1 MENNYSEEN
10 QKTESPYL
18 PNKSKKSFQNRNIT
32 INTSKNN
39 FTSNNNN
46 SNILIQDDYNEFHSK
61 VEEFSPAKKIINQ
74 NKSNISNTNNNNLIN
89 INSKNNIEKIQELLD
104 SKRIL
109 STLRTI
115 KSSNSMVNYEDIKLL
130 PSLFV
135 DMQEAL
141 KKSNAN
147 VLELKETIKDKLDEE
162 KLLKDKIKEMEIE
175 NKKIMEK
182 LYKHKS
188 KENEMKQ
195 KFDELK
201 YENLNLNQN
210 LEYKSN
216 IQEKFENLILENKNL
231 KRMNTDLNK
240 KLEGYEE
247 EINFLN
253 KTKKELELKN
263 KKFKNAQGLLQNE
276 ISSIEEHL
284 EDVKTFQVEIKK
296 MQQEIK
302 VLKEMNKKLENDKK
316 AALKEN
322 YNYINTIKDMKIEL
336 KNLLNDKMS
345 LLQEG
350 KEIKNKKILLFNEL
364 NNKIELQQ
372 KKIENESVKNNEL
385 FEKNQK
391 LEKYLNDFEEIKKK
405 YNELFEDYNKLMDE
419 NDELKR
425 KIQEKKYSLEDIN
438 NLEEKYETEVFELKS
453 LVNIWKNNF
462 LEIAKFKL
470 INYDIKSHQE
480 IENILDI
487 DENYLNNIPNELKEI
502 SNKIL
507 NYFKLLIE
515 QENYKTINLRQLK
528 EALIN
533 EQEKVYLL
541 NSRLKKEKYLRM
553 KIHNRYMY
561 LRGNLRVMCRVRPFL
576 TSEKIN
582 KKSQME
588 TIMINNDSIIIN
600 QENKP
605 EKIFEYDYIFDTKST
620 QSDVYEEATLLIQ
633 SMVQGNNICIIAYGQ
648 TCTGKTYTIQGPDSK
663 NPGIAIRAA
672 KELFTILKNFNDS
685 KLFESIRLSLTIIE
699 IYNEQIYNLLEESTP
714 NLSMYEDASGNLIIP
729 DLNPI
734 SINSFDEAS
743 KLFKLAS
750 KFRHTSTTEYND
762 RSSRSHC
769 IFSFQ
774 LKLTGK
780 DGRIIRSILHIIDLA
795 GSERISKSQNN
806 DEKIRKEAICINLSL
821 HSLSTVLN
829 SIALKAN
836 HIPYRDSKLTHF
848 LKDCLNENYNILLL
862 LHISPH
868 IKDLQETISTLQF
881 GERIVKICHH
891 KTGKEK
897 IQFLNPSKQQHHVIN
912 DNNFN

>member
-1 MENNYSEEN
+1 MENNFTDEN
-10 QKTESPYL
+10 QKDESQYTSNIQ
-18 PNKSKKSFQNRNIT
+18 NKNISKNI
-32 INTSKNN
+32 IVNTSNNN
-39 FTSNNNN
+39 FTINNNNN
-46 SNILIQDDYNEFHSK
+46 SNILIQDDYNEFHTK
-61 VEEFSPAKKIINQ
+61 VEEYSPKKNPL
-74 NKSNISNTNNNNLIN
+74 KTNISNPSTYIPM
-89 INSKNNIEKIQELLD
+89 NSKNNMERIQELIE

-115 KSSNSMVNYEDIKLL
+115 KSTNSLNYDDIKLL
-130 PSLFV
+130 PTLFV

-147 VLELKETIKDKLDEE
+147 VLELKETIKDKLDAE
-162 KLLKDKIKEMEIE
+162 KILKDKIKEMELE

-210 LEYKSN
+210 LEYNSN
-216 IQEKFENLILENKNL
+216 IQQKFENLILENKTL
-231 KRMNTDLNK
+231 KRMNNELNK

-253 KTKKELELKN
+253 STKKELELKN
-263 KKFKNAQGLLQNE
+263 RKFKNAQGLLQNE
-276 ISSIEEHL
+276 ISNIEEHL
-284 EDVKTFQVEIKK
+284 EDVKSFQIEIKK

-302 VLKEMNKKLENDKK
+302 TIKELNKKLENDKK
-316 AALKEN
+316 NALKEN
-322 YNYINTIKDMKIEL
+322 YNYINTIKEMKIDL
-336 KNLLNDKMS
+336 KNLLNDKMT
-345 LLQEG
+345 LLEEG
-350 KEIKNKKILLFNEL
+350 KDINNKKNMLFNEL
-364 NNKIELQQ
+364 NNKIEEQQ
-372 KKIENESVKNNEL
+372 KKLENEN
-385 FEKNQK
+385 
-391 LEKYLNDFEEIKKK
+391 IK
-405 YNELFEDYNKLMDE
+405 YNELYEKNKKLQKNIIDLEDIKNKYNELYEDYNRLVNE
-419 NDELKR
+419 NEELKE
-425 KIQEKKYSLEDIN
+425 QFQSKKYSLEDLN
-438 NLEEKYETEVFELKS
+438 KLEEKYETEVFELKS

-470 INYDIKSHQE
+470 INYDIKKNQD
-480 IENILDI
+480 IEGIIDI
-487 DENYLNNIPNELKEI
+487 DENYVNNAPNEIKEI
-502 SNKIL
+502 SNKVL

-515 QENYKTINLRQLK
+515 KENYKSINLRQLK
-528 EALIN
+528 EALIT

-541 NSRLKKEKYLRM
+541 SSKLKNEKFLRR

-561 LRGNLRVMCRVRPFL
+561 LRGNLRVMCRIRPFL
-576 TSEKIN
+576 PNEKIN

-588 TIMINNDSIIIN
+588 TMLINNDSISIF
-600 QENKP
+600 QENRP
-605 EKIFEYDYIFDTKST
+605 EKSFEYDYIFDPKST
-620 QSDVYEEATLLIQ
+620 QNDVYEEVTLLIQ

-663 NPGIAIRAA
+663 NPGIAPRAA
-672 KELFTILKNFNDS
+672 KELFLILNNFNKS
-685 KLFESIRLSLTIIE
+685 NFFENIRLSLTIIE

-714 NLSMYEDASGNLIIP
+714 SLNMYEDASGNLIIP

-734 SINSFDEAS
+734 TVNSFDEAN
-743 KLFKLAS
+743 KLFKLAA
-750 KFRHTSTTEYND
+750 KFRHTSTTEFND

-795 GSERISKSQNN
+795 GSERISKSQNK

-829 SIALKAN
+829 SIALRAN

-848 LKDCLNENYNILLL
+848 LKDSLNENYNILLL
-862 LHISPH
+862 LHVSPH
-868 IKDLQETISTLQF
+868 IKDLPETISTLQF

-897 IQFLNPSKQQHHVIN
+897 IQFLNPSK
-912 DNNFN
+912 

>member
-1 MENNYSEEN
+1 MENNYTEEIQKSEIQYLSN
-10 QKTESPYL
+10 NPKKNFQKS
-18 PNKSKKSFQNRNIT
+18 NI
-32 INTSKNN
+32 IVNTSNNN
-39 FTSNNNN
+39 FTITNNNN
-46 SNILIQDDYNEFHSK
+46 SNILIQDDYNAFHSK
-61 VEEFSPAKKIINQ
+61 VEEYSPKKNPP
-74 NKSNISNTNNNNLIN
+74 KKTNSTSYTN
-89 INSKNNIEKIQELLD
+89 INSKNNIEKIQELLE
-104 SKRIL
+104 SKRIM

-115 KSSNSMVNYEDIKLL
+115 KSSNSVNYEDIKLL
-130 PSLFV
+130 PTLFV

-162 KLLKDKIKEMEIE
+162 KILKEKIKEMEIE

-210 LEYKSN
+210 LEYNSN
-216 IQEKFENLILENKNL
+216 IEQKFENLILENKNL

-240 KLEGYEE
+240 KLEGCEE

-276 ISSIEEHL
+276 ISNIEEHL
-284 EDVKTFQVEIKK
+284 EDVKSFQVEIKK
-296 MQQEIK
+296 MQHEIK
-302 VLKEMNKKLENDKK
+302 TVKELNKKLENDKK
-316 AALKEN
+316 NALKEN
-322 YNYINTIKDMKIEL
+322 YNYINTIKEMKIDL
-336 KNLLNDKMS
+336 KNLLNDKMT

-350 KEIKNKKILLFNEL
+350 KDIKNKKNILFNEL
-364 NNKIELQQ
+364 NSKIEEQQ
-372 KKIENESVKNNEL
+372 KKLEDEN
-385 FEKNQK
+385 
-391 LEKYLNDFEEIKKK
+391 IK
-405 YNELFEDYNKLMDE
+405 YNELYEENKKLQKNMNDLDEIKTKYKELYEDYNRLMSE
-419 NDELKR
+419 NTELR
-425 KIQEKKYSLEDIN
+425 EQIESKKYSLEDLN

-470 INYDIKSHQE
+470 INYDIKTHQE
-480 IENILDI
+480 IENLIDI
-487 DENYLNNIPNELKEI
+487 DENYLDNVPNEIKEI
-502 SNKIL
+502 SNKVL
-507 NYFKLLIE
+507 NYFKILIE
-515 QENYKTINLRQLK
+515 HENYKSINLRQLK
-528 EALIN
+528 ETLIS
-533 EQEKVYLL
+533 EQEKVYVL
-541 NSRLKKEKYLRM
+541 SSKLKNEKILRR

-576 TSEKIN
+576 PSEKIN

-588 TIMINNDSIIIN
+588 TILINNDSISIY
-600 QENKP
+600 QDNKP
-605 EKIFEYDYIFDTKST
+605 EKNFEYDYIFDTKSS
-620 QSDVYEEATLLIQ
+620 QKDVYEEVTLLIQ
-633 SMVQGNNICIIAYGQ
+633 SMVQGNNICIVAYGQ

-663 NPGIAIRAA
+663 NPGIAPRAA
-672 KELFTILKNFNDS
+672 KELFLILNNFS
-685 KLFESIRLSLTIIE
+685 KSNFFESIRLSLTIIE

-714 NLSMYEDASGNLIIP
+714 NLNMYEDGSGNLIIP

-734 SINSFDEAS
+734 LINNFDEAN
-743 KLFKLAS
+743 KLFKLAA
-750 KFRHTSTTEYND
+750 KFRHTSTTEFND

-795 GSERISKSQNN
+795 GSERISKSNN
-806 DEKIRKEAICINLSL
+806 KDEKIRKEAICINLSL

-829 SIALKAN
+829 SIALKAS

-848 LKDCLNENYNILLL
+848 LKDSLNENYNILLL
-862 LHISPH
+862 LHVSPH
-868 IKDLQETISTLQF
+868 IRDLPETISTLQF

-897 IQFLNPSKQQHHVIN
+897 IQFLNPSK
-912 DNNFN
+912 